1 MTEREIARLSSPV
14 LQAYRDMEDELLM
27 LIGRQLGKYGRLTDT
42 ARWRVRQLA
51 KAGEINRKAIEIID
65 SYADGIT
72 AEVYEAVIAA
82 AESEVG
88 KLDGAMLNLLSEKG
102 ELTDE
107 AAQALGSFER
117 QSRQEMNVANAR
129 IANDYAQALAEQ
141 CNLVNTVMGYS
152 VRSMYVSAV
161 DTISRAAVHEEL
173 NAGGAAVVSGNESLN
188 EAVRRTIHRMAEK
201 GIPGFVDKAGREW
214 TPEAYVRMDL
224 RSTMGNTARA
234 AQDERCDAYGISLIE
249 VSSHMG
255 ARPKCAPYQG
265 RIFSRDGSRGTTKD
279 INGNPVPYSP
289 LSETSYGE
297 PDGLF
302 GINCGHQQYPFIPGL
317 SMKSYYP
324 YPEEENAERY
334 REFQAQRGME
344 RKIRADKRDCMMQQA
359 AGNEEGLKEAAK
371 RLKLDKDK
379 YRDYSKAHGLGVH
392 NENTQVYGYDRSK
405 SMKTVWAGK
414 KADDV
419 YYAKGNLNYG
429 RVVGEK
435 PPSKAMKKALNQ
447 EYEKFCAEF
456 GEITT
461 ISSIDIVAYQGDD
474 VYGTFGKHDS
484 VLTLFGAGGDEGMA
498 FLADTA
504 RAMKK
509 SGHWS
514 TGNPMH
520 AFRHELGH
528 AWQKQLEKTDKNY
541 NEKIAKIK
549 QKKNDFWNALTAK
562 PDYGTLNL
570 EAEQKKILSR
580 YGLDQNYEIDELISE
595 CVAEYVNG
603 KPRAFASEVIAI
615 LRE

>member
-1 MTEREIARLSSPV
+1 
-14 LQAYRDMEDELLM
+14 
-27 LIGRQLGKYGRLTDT
+27 
-42 ARWRVRQLA
+42 
-51 KAGEINRKAIEIID
+51 
-65 SYADGIT
+65 
-72 AEVYEAVIAA
+72 
-82 AESEVG
+82 
-88 KLDGAMLNLLSEKG
+88 
-102 ELTDE
+102 
-107 AAQALGSFER
+107 
-117 QSRQEMNVANAR
+117 
-129 IANDYAQALAEQ
+129 
-141 CNLVNTVMGYS
+141 
-152 VRSMYVSAV
+152 
-161 DTISRAAVHEEL
+161 
-173 NAGGAAVVSGNESLN
+173 
-188 EAVRRTIHRMAEK
+188 
-201 GIPGFVDKAGREW
+201 
-214 TPEAYVRMDL
+214 
-224 RSTMGNTARA
+224 
-234 AQDERCDAYGISLIE
+234 
-249 VSSHMG
+249 
-255 ARPKCAPYQG
+255 
-265 RIFSRDGSRGTTKD
+265 
-279 INGNPVPYSP
+279 
-289 LSETSYGE
+289 
-297 PDGLF
+297 
-302 GINCGHQQYPFIPGL
+302 
-317 SMKSYYP
+317 
-324 YPEEENAERY
+324 
-334 REFQAQRGME
+334 
-344 RKIRADKRDCMMQQA
+344 
-359 AGNEEGLKEAAK
+359 
-371 RLKLDKDK
+371 
-379 YRDYSKAHGLGVH
+379 
-392 NENTQVYGYDRSK
+392 
-405 SMKTVWAGK
+405 MKTVWAGK

-528 AWQKQLEKTDKNY
+528 AWQKQLEKTDKKY